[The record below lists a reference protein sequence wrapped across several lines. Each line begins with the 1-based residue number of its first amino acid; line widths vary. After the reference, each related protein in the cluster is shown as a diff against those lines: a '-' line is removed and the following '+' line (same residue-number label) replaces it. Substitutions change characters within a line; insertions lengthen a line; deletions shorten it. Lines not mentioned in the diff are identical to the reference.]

1 MTDLDTLLE
10 SGFQEAANRET
21 FARQIEAKI
30 KDIEGAEALIPARR
44 YGEPVNAEKIRASLT
59 LRSLIEAKSPQLAV
73 YFGLDA
79 GVAHR
84 RAEEAEAA
92 KLRAEVRED
101 VNATGVDRQEMLCWT
116 IHQLMAA
123 AGEGVKNKQPSV
135 TVGACRELDALLGL
149 GYNSNRGRFG
159 WRR

>member
-1 MTDLDTLLE
+1 MSELDTLLE

-30 KDIEGAEALIPARR
+30 KEIPGAAALISARR

-92 KLRAEVRED
+92 RLRAESLKLKTEQLRQR
-101 VNATGVDRQEMLCWT
+101 NQAARQEREARAM
-116 IHQLMAA
+116 
-123 AGEGVKNKQPSV
+123 QPSWV
-135 TVGACRELDALLGL
+135 R
-149 GYNSNRGRFG
+149 GYRAF
-159 WRR
+159 

>member
-1 MTDLDTLLE
+1 MSELDTLLE

-30 KDIEGAEALIPARR
+30 KEIPGAAALIPARR

-84 RAEEAEAA
+84 SFTLAA
-92 KLRAEVRED
+92 LFD
-101 VNATGVDRQEMLCWT
+101 Q
-116 IHQLMAA
+116 
-123 AGEGVKNKQPSV
+123 S
-135 TVGACRELDALLGL
+135 VGAYSHRDNSLHYLCISCCRT
-149 GYNSNRGRFG
+149 RFG
-159 WRR
+159 TTRANRRFQIGGAF

>member
-1 MTDLDTLLE
+1 MSELDTLLE

-30 KDIEGAEALIPARR
+30 KEIPGAAALIPARR
-44 YGEPVNAEKIRASLT
+44 YGEPVNEEKIRASLT

-84 RAEEAEAA
+84 RLEEKEARELAKRSLEMQTEQLRQRNEAA
-92 KLRAEVRED
+92 ALERQARA
-101 VNATGVDRQEMLCWT
+101 M
-116 IHQLMAA
+116 
-123 AGEGVKNKQPSV
+123 QPSWV
-135 TVGACRELDALLGL
+135 R
-149 GYNSNRGRFG
+149 GYRAF
-159 WRR
+159 

>member
-1 MTDLDTLLE
+1 MSELDALLE

-84 RAEEAEAA
+84 RLEEKEA
-92 KLRAEVRED
+92 
-101 VNATGVDRQEMLCWT
+101 
-116 IHQLMAA
+116 
-123 AGEGVKNKQPSV
+123 
-135 TVGACRELDALLGL
+135 RELLKQRMQMLTEKSRAANEQARQDREIRQNLAPWQRA
-149 GYNSNRGRFG
+149 YRGF
-159 WRR
+159 

>member
-1 MTDLDTLLE
+1 MSELDTLLE

-30 KDIEGAEALIPARR
+30 KEIPGAAALIPARR

-84 RAEEAEAA
+84 RLEEKEARELAKRSLEMQTEQLRQRNEAA
-92 KLRAEVRED
+92 ALERQARA
-101 VNATGVDRQEMLCWT
+101 M
-116 IHQLMAA
+116 
-123 AGEGVKNKQPSV
+123 QPSW
-135 TVGACRELDALLGL
+135 AR
-149 GYNSNRGRFG
+149 GYRAF
-159 WRR
+159 

>member
-1 MTDLDTLLE
+1 MSELDTLLE

-30 KDIEGAEALIPARR
+30 KEIPGAAALIPARR

-84 RAEEAEAA
+84 RLEEKEARELLKQRMQMLTEKSRA
-92 KLRAEVRED
+92 ANEPVSYTHLRARL
-101 VNATGVDRQEMLCWT
+101 NLLSLLLR
-116 IHQLMAA
+116 IHLRTN
-123 AGEGVKNKQPSV
+123 GGIKKENNSEEGIPM
-135 TVGACRELDALLGL
+135 
-149 GYNSNRGRFG
+149 
-159 WRR
+159 

>member
-1 MTDLDTLLE
+1 MSELDTLLE

-30 KDIEGAEALIPARR
+30 KEIPGAAALIPARR

-84 RAEEAEAA
+84 RLEEKEA
-92 KLRAEVRED
+92 
-101 VNATGVDRQEMLCWT
+101 
-116 IHQLMAA
+116 
-123 AGEGVKNKQPSV
+123 
-135 TVGACRELDALLGL
+135 RELLKQRMQMLTEKSRTANEQARQDREARQPGSLATLLSGVL
-149 GYNSNRGRFG
+149 MLARPHPVWG
-159 WRR
+159 

>member
-1 MTDLDTLLE
+1 MSELDTLLE

-21 FARQIEAKI
+21 FTRQIEAKI
-30 KDIEGAEALIPARR
+30 KEIPGAAALIPARR

-84 RAEEAEAA
+84 RAEEKEARELAKRSLEMQTEKLRQRNEAA
-92 KLRAEVRED
+92 ALGRQARA
-101 VNATGVDRQEMLCWT
+101 M
-116 IHQLMAA
+116 
-123 AGEGVKNKQPSV
+123 QPSWV
-135 TVGACRELDALLGL
+135 R
-149 GYNSNRGRFG
+149 GYRAF
-159 WRR
+159 

>member
-1 MTDLDTLLE
+1 MSELDTLLE
-10 SGFQEAANRET
+10 SVFQEAANRET

-30 KDIEGAEALIPARR
+30 KEIPGAAALIPARR

-84 RAEEAEAA
+84 SLEEKEA
-92 KLRAEVRED
+92 
-101 VNATGVDRQEMLCWT
+101 
-116 IHQLMAA
+116 
-123 AGEGVKNKQPSV
+123 
-135 TVGACRELDALLGL
+135 RELLKQRMQMLTEKSRAANQQARRNLEARQAMPSWQRA
-149 GYNSNRGRFG
+149 YRGV
-159 WRR
+159 